1 MMKKIF
7 LILAIAVATV
17 TTATATTFGNLI
29 IQQNDGTTYTFGL
42 YGEEEYCNPVTITF
56 ENGNLIATQNGQ
68 QTTLELSSLN
78 KMFFGA
84 TTGIQTISDGSDTG
98 DVFDMQGRRVAT
110 KIHLKNLQNQ
120 LPKGVYI
127 VKNGDKTVKM
137 TIK

>member
-7 LILAIAVATV
+7 LTLAIAVATA
-17 TTATATTFGNLI
+17 TTAAAATYESLV

-42 YGEEEYCNPVTITF
+42 YGEEEYYNPVTITF
-56 ENGNLIATQNGQ
+56 ENGKLIATQNGQ
-68 QTTLELSSLN
+68 QTTLEVSSLD
-78 KMFFGA
+78 KMYFGS
-84 TTGIQTISDGSDTG
+84 TTGIQTVSDGLDTG

-110 KIHLKNLQNQ
+110 KINLKTLQNQ

-137 TIK
+137 TVK

>member
-1 MMKKIF
+1 MKK
-7 LILAIAVATV
+7 LLMILAIVVATV
-17 TTATATTFGNLI
+17 TTATAATIESLI
-29 IQQNDGTTYTFGL
+29 IQKNDGTTYTFGL
-42 YGEEEYCNPVTITF
+42 YGEEEYCNPITITF

-68 QTTLELSSLN
+68 QTTLELSSLD

-84 TTGIQTISDGSDTG
+84 TTGIQTISEGADTG

-120 LPKGVYI
+120 LPKGIYI
-127 VKNGDKTVKM
+127 VKNGQKTVKV

>member
-1 MMKKIF
+1 MKKIF
-7 LILAIAVATV
+7 LILAIAVATA
-17 TTATATTFGNLI
+17 TTAAATTFGNLI
-29 IQQNDGTTYTFGL
+29 IQQSDGTMHTFYL

-56 ENGNLIATQNGQ
+56 ENGKLIATQNGQ
-68 QTTLELSSLN
+68 QTTLELSSLD

-84 TTGIQTISDGSDTG
+84 TTGIQTISDGSDYTG